1 VHGDAATKA
10 TTERA
15 SGGAQGRG
23 RAGVSLMLTR
33 TVRLQLVAFVVI
45 AVVAVVY
52 AAFRFTDLGKAFGQ
66 DGYTV
71 RMDLTESGGIFSNAE
86 VTYRGYNVGRVGDI
100 RLTRDGIQVDLN
112 IDPDAPDI
120 PADLDAV
127 VANRSA
133 VGEQYVD
140 LRPRNDSAP
149 YLTGDSV
156 IPANRTKTPIPTD
169 TVLRDLD
176 SLAQSVPTDALRTVV
191 DELYLAFKGTGHD
204 LQVLLDSTRDLT
216 RSATEHLPQTIQLI
230 DSGGTVLDT
239 QNAEASNIT
248 AFGRDLRLLAEQLKN
263 SDQDIRELIGA
274 TPPAATAVT
283 TFLSETGPGLSVLFA
298 NLLTTSNIVLA
309 RNDGIEYTLVAY
321 PLLSAAA
328 QGVLASGDGTVHL
341 GLALNLFSPPP
352 CTRGYEQT
360 VRRDGN
366 DTGPAPQ
373 TPEQTYCAE
382 PPGSPIAVRGSQ
394 NAPFNGVP
402 RAPSQSDIAAN
413 ADRPQEQLA
422 ELARRSVPGTVS
434 EPGMGPLS
442 LASLLGL
449 VS

>member
-1 VHGDAATKA
+1 
-10 TTERA
+10 
-15 SGGAQGRG
+15 
-23 RAGVSLMLTR
+23 MLTR
-33 TVRLQLVAFVVI
+33 RVRLQLIAFFVI

-52 AAFRFTDLGKAFGQ
+52 AAVRFTGLGKVFG
-66 DGYTV
+66 DEGYTV
-71 RMDLTESGGIFSNAE
+71 RMNLAESGGIFSNAE
-86 VTYRGYNVGRVGDI
+86 VTYRGFNVGRVGDI

-112 IDPDAPDI
+112 IDPDAPAI

-140 LRPRNDSAP
+140 LRPRGNAAP
-149 YLTGDSV
+149 YLSGGSV
-156 IPANRTKTPIPTD
+156 IPADRTKTPVATE

-176 SLAQSVPTDALRTVV
+176 SLATSVPTDALRTVV
-191 DELYLAFKGTGHD
+191 DELYLAFKGTGQD

-216 RSATEHLPQTIQLI
+216 RAATLHLPQTVQLI
-230 DSGGTVLDT
+230 NTGGTVLDT

-248 AFGRDLRLLAEQLKN
+248 AFGRDLRLLADQLKN
-263 SDQDIRELIGA
+263 SDPALRQLIA
-274 TPPAATAVT
+274 AAPPAATSVS
-283 TFLSETGPGLSVLFA
+283 TFLFESGSSLSVVLA
-298 NLLTTSNIVLA
+298 NLLTTSNILLV
-309 RNDGIEYTLVAY
+309 RNDGLEYSLVAY

-341 GLALNLFSPPP
+341 GLALNLFNPPP

-366 DTGPAPQ
+366 DTGPSQPTPQ
-373 TPEQTYCAE
+373 QTFCAE

-402 RAPSQSDIAAN
+402 RPPSQADIAAN
-413 ADRPQEQLA
+413 ANRPQEQLA
-422 ELARRSVPGTVS
+422 ELARRSVPGTLA
-434 EPGMGPLS
+434 EPGTGPLS

-449 VS
+449 PGEI